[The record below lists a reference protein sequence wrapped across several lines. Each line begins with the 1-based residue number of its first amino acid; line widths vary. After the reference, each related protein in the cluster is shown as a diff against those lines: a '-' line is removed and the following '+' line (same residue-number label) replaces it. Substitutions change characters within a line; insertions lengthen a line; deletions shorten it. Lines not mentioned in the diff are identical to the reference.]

1 MVRASVRFLLFTRT
15 AAIIEIWVEHD
26 TEPNPLKTTNTS
38 PCPWSPFFVSAPYC
52 CSLALPLWAQ
62 QRNQPKRQLKLFFAE
77 NEMTCAPF

>member
-38 PCPWSPFFVSAPYC
+38 PCPWSPFFVSAPCY
-52 CSLALPLWAQ
+52 SHALPLWAQ
-62 QRNQPKRQLKLFFAE
+62 HRNQPKRQLK
-77 NEMTCAPF
+77 NEMTPF

>member
-38 PCPWSPFFVSAPYC
+38 PCPCACACPWSPFFVSAPCC

-62 QRNQPKRQLKLFFAE
+62 HRNQPESFLQR
-77 NEMTCAPF
+77 MR

>member
-38 PCPWSPFFVSAPYC
+38 LSLVTFFCLRTLLLPC
-52 CSLALPLWAQ
+52 LALMGAA
-62 QRNQPKRQLKLFFAE
+62 PKS
-77 NEMTCAPF
+77 T

>member
-38 PCPWSPFFVSAPYC
+38 PCPWSPFFCLRTLLLPC
-52 CSLALPLWAQ
+52 LALMGAA
-62 QRNQPKRQLKLFFAE
+62 PKS
-77 NEMTCAPF
+77 T

>member
-38 PCPWSPFFVSAPYC
+38 PCPCACACPWSVFFSPHLTAP
-52 CSLALPLWAQ
+52 LPCPYGRSTEINLRAFC
-62 QRNQPKRQLKLFFAE
+62 RE
-77 NEMTCAPF
+77 